1 MKKVWVHKT
10 DSFRKA
16 KEFDDRYNL
25 SLSPEERLSDVQF
38 LREEYLKMNPAP
50 QRGARVNPAPQG
62 GARVK
67 KGLRN
72 ESRKGLRR
80 VLKVVKQ
87 KQS

>member
-1 MKKVWVHKT
+1 MSRPDPKIWINKA
-10 DSFRKA
+10 DSFQKA
-16 KEFDDRYNL
+16 EEFDEKYNL

-50 QRGARVNPAPQG
+50 QG

-67 KGLRN
+67 RGLRS

-80 VLKVVKQ
+80 ILKIIKQ
-87 KQS
+87 T

>member
-1 MKKVWVHKT
+1 MKKIWVNKT
-10 DSFRKA
+10 DSFQKA
-16 KEFDDRYNL
+16 EEFDEKYNL

-50 QRGARVNPAPQG
+50 QG

-67 KGLRN
+67 KGLRS

-80 VLKVVKQ
+80 VLKVIKS
-87 KQS
+87 KDGEE